1 MLEQASTLID
11 KVAAPI
17 IGEDL
22 PQFIKDNKGNIVKLV
37 YEVIKQESVAQVL
50 EELGVSSSLVKET
63 TDTAIDLIVPMLPLV
78 SKLASSAAKDKE
90 GLQSIIM
97 QAQNVMRAPK
107 EEQEKLTLKLVGS
120 ILEFKNKNPE
130 VGKLID
136 EEIPKLLTEHSE
148 KLGSV
153 VDQFLNQTKI
163 GKNLRIKG
171 EDVVKIVGNKMPQLT
186 EAAELYTTKQY
197 AKLIP
202 KALGIL
208 FDKEVLKLV
217 TTSAL
222 DVIKFKIQE
231 KLLID
236 SDRRHRAGKDV
247 DNILNNVSTTAD
259 RSAENKQDLG
269 ALLKNKADDLK
280 NGTTKY
286 SLTNKDMHGLHFK
299 QEQKLD
305 NFIIDG
311 FNFTKTRF
319 EKLSF
324 ENSKI
329 SNCSFKNVEFKEVV
343 SFKGATIDVESL
355 KTLIPTIEKHNKK
368 HPEKRITLDGAT
380 FVGDLEKINLDNVVD
395 KGAKII
401 PKKTF
406 ELFSAVE
413 QIKEVLSK
421 HSVKT
426 STTKETHPAKLPTP
440 SATISK

>member
-1 MLEQASTLID
+1 MGKPRD
-11 KVAAPI
+11 KKFN
-17 IGEDL
+17 E
-22 PQFIKDNKGNIVKLV
+22 KNKG
-37 YEVIKQESVAQVL
+37 
-50 EELGVSSSLVKET
+50 
-63 TDTAIDLIVPMLPLV
+63 
-78 SKLASSAAKDKE
+78 
-90 GLQSIIM
+90 
-97 QAQNVMRAPK
+97 
-107 EEQEKLTLKLVGS
+107 
-120 ILEFKNKNPE
+120 
-130 VGKLID
+130 
-136 EEIPKLLTEHSE
+136 
-148 KLGSV
+148 
-153 VDQFLNQTKI
+153 
-163 GKNLRIKG
+163 
-171 EDVVKIVGNKMPQLT
+171 
-186 EAAELYTTKQY
+186 
-197 AKLIP
+197 
-202 KALGIL
+202 
-208 FDKEVLKLV
+208 
-217 TTSAL
+217 
-222 DVIKFKIQE
+222 
-231 KLLID
+231 
-236 SDRRHRAGKDV
+236 
-247 DNILNNVSTTAD
+247 
-259 RSAENKQDLG
+259 RS
-269 ALLKNKADDLK
+269 KADDLK

-355 KTLIPTIEKHNKK
+355 KTLIPIIEKHNKK

-380 FVGDLEKINLDNVVD
+380 FVEDLEKINLDNVVD

-426 STTKETHPAKLPTP
+426 STTKETHPVKLPTP
-440 SATISK
+440 STTISK